1 MQHKTKKKDDIKRIS
16 YPSIRSSIQIKE
28 KSSPHQNPRPEVSKI
43 LPNVNNSMP
52 LPKAPKSRRPRAPEV
67 PPPPP
72 DPPEDE
78 DDPPSS
84 LIIDLLRS
92 AESVSNSAY
101 AESLF
106 VVCLELEV
114 WVSLVQLCLLV
125 SWINE

>member
-43 LPNVNNSMP
+43 LPNVNNNDNTDTLP
-52 LPKAPKSRRPRAPEV
+52 LPNPPKAPEV

-84 LIIDLLRS
+84 FIIDLLRS

-106 VVCLELEV
+106 VVCLEFGGVRLG
-114 WVSLVQLCLLV
+114 
-125 SWINE
+125 